1 MEKSVGSFVHVWH
14 LKWSHHQESKLR
26 KWIDQLSDEEKIKA
40 DRFVYDRD
48 RRRYI
53 ISHGFLRSVLSKY
66 FNRAPR
72 EIQFGEGVH
81 NKPFI
86 LADQGSNLHFN
97 LSHALDVAVVA
108 VSDRPVGID
117 IEYIDANFP
126 FAEVISQ
133 FMSEKEKSD
142 FLRLSPSQQMKAFY
156 YCWTRKE
163 AYVKALGHGLSYPI
177 RKITVPI
184 KEESIQSWIDENQP
198 NEPKQWHM
206 NHLSYLSGYVGAVVH
221 QASHVVFAD

>member
-1 MEKSVGSFVHVWH
+1 MGSFVHVWH
-14 LKWSHHQESKLR
+14 IKWSHQDGELW
-26 KWIDQLSDEEKIKA
+26 KWMDQLSIEEKIKA
-40 DRFVYDRD
+40 GRFIYNHD

-66 FNRAPR
+66 FNRTPS
-72 EIQFGEGVH
+72 EIRFGEGVH

-86 LADQGSNLHFN
+86 LANQEPIIHFN
-97 LSHALDVAVVA
+97 LSHAADVAVVA

-117 IEYIDANFP
+117 IEYLDANFP
-126 FAEVISQ
+126 FVEVISQ

-142 FLRLSPSQQMKAFY
+142 FLRLSPSEQMKAFY

-163 AYVKALGHGLSYPI
+163 AYVKALGKGLSYPI

-184 KEESIQSWIDENQP
+184 KEELIQNWIDENQP
-198 NEPKQWHM
+198 NEPNQWRM
-206 NHLSYLSGYVGAVVH
+206 NHISYITGYVGAVVH